1 MGPVQKMFVI
11 TLHVSHRVDHSLI
24 KLNHTVTGRI
34 KGCNHAGKA
43 QNCSMVTEGFSGNV
57 SNRYS

>member
-1 MGPVQKMFVI
+1 MFVI
-11 TLHVSHRVDHSLI
+11 TLHMSHRVDHSLI

-34 KGCNHAGKA
+34 KGRNHAGKA
-43 QNCSMVTEGFSGNV
+43 QNCSMVTEGFGGNV